1 MNEFLGFSIFDISIK
16 LSDCVSK
23 MDGFSAKQQLRN
35 KIEKKQQKR
44 GSI

>member
-23 MDGFSAKQQLRN
+23 M
-35 KIEKKQQKR
+35 EWV
-44 GSI
+44 